1 MEEERKREVAKLVRV
16 LHQIA
21 FAEKF
26 SSWSEH
32 QEDISRFNAQQYNRA
47 FERLKEIEPSIEG
60 LFVELQEG
68 ANPRVIRMAAR
79 ELADY
84 FEEEIAPEERQ
95 HHRHH
100 GRGGWGSH
108 KNKRVVFGFAPMF
121 GGHCR

>member
-1 MEEERKREVAKLVRV
+1 MEKEREREVGKYVRV

-32 QEDISRFNAQQYNRA
+32 QEDISRFNSQQYNRV
-47 FERLKEIEPSIEG
+47 FERLKEIEPSIAG
-60 LFVELQEG
+60 LFVELQDG
-68 ANPRVIRMAAR
+68 ASPRVIRMAAR

-84 FEEEIAPEERQ
+84 FEEELAPEEKQ
-95 HHRHH
+95 HRRH
-100 GRGGWGSH
+100 GRGGCGNHS
-108 KNKRVVFGFAPMF
+108 KKRVVFGFAPMF